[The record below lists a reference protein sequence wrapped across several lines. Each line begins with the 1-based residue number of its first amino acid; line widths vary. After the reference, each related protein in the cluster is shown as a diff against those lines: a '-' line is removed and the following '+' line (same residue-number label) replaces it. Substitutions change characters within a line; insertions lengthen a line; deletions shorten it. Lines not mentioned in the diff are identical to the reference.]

1 MLKYQLK
8 SGKTVGLN
16 LAPVETA
23 LALYRA
29 VVSECQRCKLDLT
42 ITEDMTMLDLLIKN
56 SEVLLRVMG
65 SEYVMESIK
74 ACCDKVLYDKQRF
87 SMELFEDEKARGDF
101 FGVMVLVALE
111 NLVPFFPQARWW
123 SETLLSAFLR

>member
-8 SGKTVGLN
+8 SGKTVELN

-29 VVSECQRCKLDLT
+29 VVGECQRCKLDLT
-42 ITEDMTMLDLLIKN
+42 ITEEMTMLDLLMKN
-56 SEVLLRVMG
+56 SEILLRVMG
-65 SEYVMESIK
+65 SEYVMEAIK

-111 NLVPFFPQARWW
+111 NLIPFFPQARSF
-123 SETLLSAFLR
+123 SEMLLSPFLR